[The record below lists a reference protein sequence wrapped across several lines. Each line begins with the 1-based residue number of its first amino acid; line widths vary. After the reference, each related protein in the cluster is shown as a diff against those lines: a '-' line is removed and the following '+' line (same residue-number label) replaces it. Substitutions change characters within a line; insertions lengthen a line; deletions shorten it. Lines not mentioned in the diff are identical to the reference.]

1 MPSPSFPTSCP
12 TCSADFTKPRALAVF
27 STATI
32 RQFARIHESGVIDDY
47 STGDEV
53 EFGSTQS
60 INCAR
65 CDLDICAACDLD
77 PALLG

>member
-1 MPSPSFPTSCP
+1 MT
-12 TCSADFTKPRALAVF
+12 THALSADPTHSVWDRALEP
-27 STATI
+27 
-32 RQFARIHESGVIDDY
+32 RLRIHS
-47 STGDEV
+47 GDEV